1 MHAQDFVINQST
13 NWQAIENILKLFP
26 NSDAVASLALIV
38 ETIDSVYLS
47 TLMVPSE
54 QEEILLELN
63 FVG

>member
-26 NSDAVASLALIV
+26 NSDAVTSLALIV